1 VATPHYQW
9 LITRPVSAGGL
20 GVEELTEARSRR
32 IEFALDD
39 SAKASWT
46 LPGRHPQTPLVD
58 ELATDLVV
66 SRDSVAI
73 FRGRVNASDDSVS
86 PTVHTCTFSAA
97 DYRGVLDRRIIWPG
111 STASYVQVDQA
122 AIAADLINDTQVLG
136 PLGIQTPTTP
146 TGVKRDR
153 TYESG
158 ASIGEL
164 IGNLGRCE
172 NGFDWDISPG
182 LVFRVWWPAR
192 GTTTP
197 SWVGEYGRNVSD
209 VRRTVASGDYA
220 NAIRFSGKDA
230 VTPPPVTRVVTPGNE
245 GRWEDQ
251 RGNTDV
257 TTTAQLNEQANGAIL
272 AASVIQPS
280 YSLTLVPGA
289 WTPATVWLGDTIRLI
304 VNSGRLAVDTTTRV
318 VGVGIDIGE
327 SGEETVSLQLGRYRW
342 RLPQRLGDYAY
353 RLDRLER
360 R

>member
-1 VATPHYQW
+1 
-9 LITRPVSAGGL
+9 VSAGGL

-32 IEFALDD
+32 LEFALDD
-39 SAKASWT
+39 SAQAGWT
-46 LPGRHPQTPLVD
+46 LPGRHPQTPFVD
-58 ELATDLVV
+58 ELQTDLIV
-66 SRDSVAI
+66 SRDGVAI
-73 FRGRVNASDDSVS
+73 FRGRINASDDSIS
-86 PTVHTCTFSAA
+86 PTTHTCTFSAV
-97 DYRGVLDRRIIWPG
+97 DYRGLLERRIIWPG
-111 STASYVQVDQA
+111 STAAYVQVDQA
-122 AIAADLINDTQVLG
+122 AIAADLINDSQVLG
-136 PLGIQTPTTP
+136 PLGIQTPSTP

-172 NGFDWDISPG
+172 NGFDWDISPA
-182 LVFRVWWPAR
+182 LVLRIWWPQR
-192 GTTTP
+192 GVTTP
-197 SWVGEYGRNVSD
+197 AWVAEYGRNVSD
-209 VRRTVASGDYA
+209 VRRTIASGEYA

-230 VTPPPVTRVVTPGNE
+230 ATPPPVTRVVTPGNE

-272 AASVIQPS
+272 TASVIQPA
-280 YSLTLVPGA
+280 YSITLVPGT
-289 WTPATVWLGDTIRLI
+289 WTPTVAWLGDTIRLI
-304 VNSGRLAVDTTTRV
+304 IKSGRLDVDTSTRV
-318 VGVGIDIGE
+318 VGVSIDIGE
-327 SGEETVSLQLGRYRW
+327 SGEETVTLQLGRYRW